1 MKKLFILILI
11 SLYTGIFAQ
20 VGKNRFEESNQSGF
34 ERTVDHTNEQSSDN
48 PQAGKDG
55 GAGNPGETVPI
66 DDYLPLLGIAAVGII
81 IYYTRKKKNAIPN
94 K

>member
-66 DDYLPLLGIAAVGII
+66 DNYIPFLLITALGLI
-81 IYYTRKKKNAIPN
+81 IYQARREKKVQ
-94 K
+94 